1 MEQGGAYVNSIYEEI
16 GKRTDGN
23 IYLAVVGPVRTGK
36 STFAKRFMEQL
47 VIPSIDN
54 VYHRERARD
63 ELPQSGSGKTITTS
77 EPKFIPE
84 QAVEISPDGETRLR
98 VRLIDSVGY
107 MVPGA
112 VGATED
118 GQPRMVTTPWFDYE
132 IPMTQA
138 AELGTKKVMED
149 HCTVGVVVT
158 TDGSI
163 TDIPREDYLEPEARS
178 VGDMKQTGKPFLVLL
193 NSMHPEAAETVT
205 LAGQLEEQY
214 GVHVVPVNCL
224 TMEQED
230 ILELLRQL
238 LYEFPLEEL
247 DFYLPGWVTALP
259 EDHPIKTALYQKLL
273 EKAEQSVHLRD
284 VKRVFADIPED
295 SGLKQMELESID
307 PGTGIVK
314 IVLVFP
320 EAMFYVVLSQETG
333 VEISDDGALMRYL
346 REMADIRREY
356 DRISGALEQV
366 RATGYGIVMPTPEEM
381 HLEVPEI
388 LRKNGSY
395 GVKLK
400 ASAPSIH
407 MLRADINTVLTPMVG
422 DEKQSED
429 LVNYLLQEYEGNTEK
444 LWESNIFGKSLFE
457 LVSEGLNSKLSR
469 MPEEARSKLRQTI
482 SRIINEGS
490 GGLICIIL

>member
-1 MEQGGAYVNSIYEEI
+1 MNSIYEEI

-47 VIPSIDN
+47 VIPSIEN

-84 QAVEISPDGETRLR
+84 QAVEISPDGEARLR

-107 MVPGA
+107 MVSGA
-112 VGATED
+112 VGAEED
-118 GQPRMVTTPWFDYE
+118 GQPRMVTTPWYDHE

-138 AELGTKKVMED
+138 AELGTRKVMED
-149 HCTVGVVVT
+149 HCTIGVVVT

-163 TDIPREDYLEPEARS
+163 TDIPRDDYLEPEARS

-193 NSMHPEAAETVT
+193 NSRYPDAPETKL
-205 LAGQLEEQY
+205 LAQQLEQQY
-214 GVHVVPVNCL
+214 GVSVLPVNCL

-230 ILELLRQL
+230 ILEILQQL
-238 LYEFPLEEL
+238 LYAFPVEQLN
-247 DFYLPGWVTALP
+247 FYLPGWVGALP
-259 EDHPIKTALYQKLL
+259 EDHPIKQALYPQLL
-273 EKAEQSVHLRD
+273 SMAQRTEHLRD
-284 VKRVFADIPED
+284 ARAVFAELPENVSFSGMDIT
-295 SGLKQMELESID
+295 GLS
-307 PGTGIVK
+307 PGTGIVE
-314 IVLVFP
+314 IRLTFP
-320 EAMFYVVLSQETG
+320 EAMFYQVLSQETG
-333 VEISDDGALMRYL
+333 VEIRDDAELMEHL
-346 REMADIRREY
+346 RQLGEIKREY
-356 DRISGALEQV
+356 DRVSGALEQV
-366 RATGYGIVMPTPEEM
+366 RATGYGIVMPTTEEM

-407 MLRADINTVLTPMVG
+407 MLRADITTVLTPMVG

-429 LVNYLLQEYEGNTEK
+429 LVNYLLSEYEGNTEK

-469 MPEEARSKLRQTI
+469 MPDEARTKLRQTI

>member
-1 MEQGGAYVNSIYEEI
+1 MNSIYEEI

-47 VIPSIDN
+47 VIPSIEN

-84 QAVEISPDGETRLR
+84 QAVEISPDGEARLR

-107 MVPGA
+107 MVSGA
-112 VGATED
+112 VGAEED
-118 GQPRMVTTPWFDYE
+118 GQPRMVTTPWYDHE

-138 AELGTKKVMED
+138 AELGTRKVMED
-149 HCTVGVVVT
+149 HCTNGVVVT

-163 TDIPREDYLEPEARS
+163 TDIPRDDYLEPEARS

-193 NSMHPEAAETVT
+193 NSRYPDAAETQL
-205 LAGQLEEQY
+205 LAQQLEQQY
-214 GVHVVPVNCL
+214 GVSVLPVNCL

-230 ILELLRQL
+230 ILEILQQL
-238 LYEFPLEEL
+238 LYAFPVEQLN
-247 DFYLPGWVTALP
+247 FYLPGWVGALP
-259 EDHPIKTALYQKLL
+259 EDHPIKQALYPQLL
-273 EKAEQSVHLRD
+273 SMAQRTEHLRD
-284 VKRVFADIPED
+284 ARAVFAELPDNVSFSGMDIT
-295 SGLKQMELESID
+295 GLS
-307 PGTGIVK
+307 PGTGIVE
-314 IVLVFP
+314 IRLTFP
-320 EAMFYVVLSQETG
+320 EAMFYQVLSQETG
-333 VEISDDGALMRYL
+333 VEIRDDAELMEHL
-346 REMADIRREY
+346 RQLGEIKREY
-356 DRISGALEQV
+356 DRVSGALEQV
-366 RATGYGIVMPTPEEM
+366 RATGYGIVMPTTEEM

-407 MLRADINTVLTPMVG
+407 MLRADITTVLTPMVG

-429 LVNYLLQEYEGNTEK
+429 LVNYLLSEYEGNTEK

-469 MPEEARSKLRQTI
+469 MPDEARTKLRQTI

>member
-1 MEQGGAYVNSIYEEI
+1 MNSIYEEI

-47 VIPSIDN
+47 VIPSIEN

-84 QAVEISPDGETRLR
+84 QAVEISPDGEARLR

-107 MVPGA
+107 MVSGA
-112 VGATED
+112 VGAEED
-118 GQPRMVTTPWFDYE
+118 GQPRMVTTPWYDHE

-138 AELGTKKVMED
+138 AELGTRKVMED
-149 HCTVGVVVT
+149 HCTIGVVVT

-163 TDIPREDYLEPEARS
+163 TDIPRDDYLEPEARS

-193 NSMHPEAAETVT
+193 NSRYPDAAETQL
-205 LAGQLEEQY
+205 LAQQLEQQY
-214 GVHVVPVNCL
+214 GVSVLPVNCL

-230 ILELLRQL
+230 ILEILQQL
-238 LYEFPLEEL
+238 LYAFPVEQLN
-247 DFYLPGWVTALP
+247 FYLPGWVGALP
-259 EDHPIKTALYQKLL
+259 EDHPIKQALYPQLL
-273 EKAEQSVHLRD
+273 SMAQRTEHLRD
-284 VKRVFADIPED
+284 ARAVFAELPDNVSFSGMDIT
-295 SGLKQMELESID
+295 GLS
-307 PGTGIVK
+307 PGTGIVE
-314 IVLVFP
+314 IRLTFP
-320 EAMFYVVLSQETG
+320 EAMFYQVLSQETG
-333 VEISDDGALMRYL
+333 VEIRDDAELMEHL
-346 REMADIRREY
+346 RQLGEIKREY
-356 DRISGALEQV
+356 DRVSGALEQV
-366 RATGYGIVMPTPEEM
+366 RATGYGIVMPTTEEM

-388 LRKNGSY
+388 LRKNGNY

-407 MLRADINTVLTPMVG
+407 MLRADITTVLTPMVG

-429 LVNYLLQEYEGNTEK
+429 LVNYLLSEYEGNTEK
-444 LWESNIFGKSLFE
+444 LWESNIFGKSRFE

-469 MPEEARSKLRQTI
+469 MPDEARTKLRQTI

>member
-1 MEQGGAYVNSIYEEI
+1 MNSIYEEI

-47 VIPSIDN
+47 VIPSIEN

-84 QAVEISPDGETRLR
+84 QAVEISPDGEARLR

-107 MVPGA
+107 MVSGA
-112 VGATED
+112 VGAEED
-118 GQPRMVTTPWFDYE
+118 GQPRMVTTPWYDHE

-138 AELGTKKVMED
+138 AELGTRKVMED
-149 HCTVGVVVT
+149 HCTIGVVVT

-163 TDIPREDYLEPEARS
+163 TDIPRDDYLEPEARS

-193 NSMHPEAAETVT
+193 NSRYPDAAETQL
-205 LAGQLEEQY
+205 LAQQLEQQY
-214 GVHVVPVNCL
+214 GVSVLPVNCL

-230 ILELLRQL
+230 ILEILQQL
-238 LYEFPLEEL
+238 LYAFPVEQLN
-247 DFYLPGWVTALP
+247 FYLPGWVGALP
-259 EDHPIKTALYQKLL
+259 EDHPIKQALYPQLL
-273 EKAEQSVHLRD
+273 SMAQRTEHLRD
-284 VKRVFADIPED
+284 ARAVFAELPDNVSFFGMDIT
-295 SGLKQMELESID
+295 GLS
-307 PGTGIVK
+307 PGTGIVE
-314 IVLVFP
+314 IRLTFP
-320 EAMFYVVLSQETG
+320 EAMFYQVLSQETG
-333 VEISDDGALMRYL
+333 VEIRDDAELMEHL
-346 REMADIRREY
+346 RQLGEIKREY
-356 DRISGALEQV
+356 DRVSGALEQV
-366 RATGYGIVMPTPEEM
+366 RATGYGIVMPTTEEM

-388 LRKNGSY
+388 LRKNGNY

-407 MLRADINTVLTPMVG
+407 MLRADITTVLTPMVG

-429 LVNYLLQEYEGNTEK
+429 LVNYLLSEYEGNTEK

-469 MPEEARSKLRQTI
+469 MPDEARTKLRQTI

>member
-1 MEQGGAYVNSIYEEI
+1 MNSIYEEI

-47 VIPSIDN
+47 VIPSIEN

-84 QAVEISPDGETRLR
+84 QAVEISPDGEARLR

-107 MVPGA
+107 MVSGA
-112 VGATED
+112 VGAEED
-118 GQPRMVTTPWFDYE
+118 GQPRMVTTPWYDHE

-138 AELGTKKVMED
+138 AELGTRKVMED
-149 HCTVGVVVT
+149 HCTIGVVVT

-163 TDIPREDYLEPEARS
+163 TDIPRDDYLEPEARS

-193 NSMHPEAAETVT
+193 NSRYPDAAESQL
-205 LAGQLEEQY
+205 LAQQLEQQY
-214 GVHVVPVNCL
+214 GVSVLPVNCL

-230 ILELLRQL
+230 ILEILQQL
-238 LYEFPLEEL
+238 LYAFPVEQLN
-247 DFYLPGWVTALP
+247 FYLPGWVGALP
-259 EDHPIKTALYQKLL
+259 EDHPIKQALYPQLL
-273 EKAEQSVHLRD
+273 SMAQRTEHLRD
-284 VKRVFADIPED
+284 ARAVFAELPDNVSFSGMDIT
-295 SGLKQMELESID
+295 GLS
-307 PGTGIVK
+307 PGTGIVE
-314 IVLVFP
+314 IRLTFP
-320 EAMFYVVLSQETG
+320 EAMFYQVLSQETG
-333 VEISDDGALMRYL
+333 VEIRDDAELMEHL
-346 REMADIRREY
+346 RQLGEIKREY
-356 DRISGALEQV
+356 DRVSGALEQV
-366 RATGYGIVMPTPEEM
+366 RATGYGIVMPTTEEM

-388 LRKNGSY
+388 LRKNGNY

-407 MLRADINTVLTPMVG
+407 MLRADITTVLTPMVG

-429 LVNYLLQEYEGNTEK
+429 LVNYLLSEYEGNTEK

-469 MPEEARSKLRQTI
+469 MPDEARTKLRQTI

>member
-1 MEQGGAYVNSIYEEI
+1 MNSIYEEI

-47 VIPSIDN
+47 VIPSIEN

-84 QAVEISPDGETRLR
+84 QAVEISPDGEARLR

-107 MVPGA
+107 MVSGA
-112 VGATED
+112 VGAEED
-118 GQPRMVTTPWFDYE
+118 GQPRMVTTPWYDHE

-138 AELGTKKVMED
+138 AELGTRKVMED
-149 HCTVGVVVT
+149 HCTIGVVVT

-163 TDIPREDYLEPEARS
+163 TDIPRDDYLEPEARS

-193 NSMHPEAAETVT
+193 NSRYPDAPETQL
-205 LAGQLEEQY
+205 LAQQLEQQY
-214 GVHVVPVNCL
+214 GVSVLPVNCL

-230 ILELLRQL
+230 ILEILQQL
-238 LYEFPLEEL
+238 LYAFPVEQLN
-247 DFYLPGWVTALP
+247 FYLPGWVGALP
-259 EDHPIKTALYQKLL
+259 EDHPIKQALYPQLL
-273 EKAEQSVHLRD
+273 SMAQRTEHLRD
-284 VKRVFADIPED
+284 ARAVFAELPENVSFSGMDIT
-295 SGLKQMELESID
+295 GLS
-307 PGTGIVK
+307 PGTGIVE
-314 IVLVFP
+314 IRLTFP
-320 EAMFYVVLSQETG
+320 EDMFYQVLSQETG
-333 VEISDDGALMRYL
+333 VEIRDDAELMEHL
-346 REMADIRREY
+346 RQLGEIKREY
-356 DRISGALEQV
+356 DRVSGALEQV
-366 RATGYGIVMPTPEEM
+366 RATGYGIVMPTTEEM

-407 MLRADINTVLTPMVG
+407 MLRADITTVLTPMVG

-429 LVNYLLQEYEGNTEK
+429 LVNYLLSEYEGNTEK

-469 MPEEARSKLRQTI
+469 MPDEARTKLRQTI

>member
-1 MEQGGAYVNSIYEEI
+1 MEDRKIYEDIALRTEGDIYI
-16 GKRTDGN
+16 G
-23 IYLAVVGPVRTGK
+23 VVGPVRTGK
-36 STFAKRFMEQL
+36 STFIKRFMETL
-47 VIPSIDN
+47 VIPNIEN
-54 VYHRERARD
+54 VYRRERARD
-63 ELPQSGSGKTITTS
+63 ELPQSGSGKTITSS

-84 QAVEISPDGETRLR
+84 QAVEISPDGEVRLR

-107 MVPGA
+107 MVSGA
-112 VGATED
+112 VGAEED
-118 GQPRMVTTPWFDYE
+118 GQPRMVTTPWYDHE

-138 AELGTKKVMED
+138 AELGTRKVMED
-149 HCTVGVVVT
+149 HCTIGVVVT

-163 TDIPREDYLEPEARS
+163 TDIPRDDYLEPEARS

-193 NSMHPEAAETVT
+193 NSRYPDAAETQL
-205 LAGQLEEQY
+205 LAQQLEQQY
-214 GVHVVPVNCL
+214 GVSVLPVNCL

-230 ILELLRQL
+230 ILEILQQL
-238 LYEFPLEEL
+238 LYAFPVEQLN
-247 DFYLPGWVTALP
+247 FYLPGWVGALP
-259 EDHPIKTALYQKLL
+259 EDHPIKQALYPQLL
-273 EKAEQSVHLRD
+273 SMAQRTEHLRD
-284 VKRVFADIPED
+284 ARAVFAELPENVSFSGMDIT
-295 SGLKQMELESID
+295 GLS
-307 PGTGIVK
+307 PGTGIVE
-314 IVLVFP
+314 IRLTFP
-320 EAMFYVVLSQETG
+320 EGMFYQVLSQETG
-333 VEISDDGALMRYL
+333 VEIRDDAELMEHL
-346 REMADIRREY
+346 RQLGEIKREY
-356 DRISGALEQV
+356 DRVSGALEQV
-366 RATGYGIVMPTPEEM
+366 RATGYGIVMPTTEEM

-407 MLRADINTVLTPMVG
+407 MLRADITTVLTPMVG

-429 LVNYLLQEYEGNTEK
+429 LVNYLLSEYEGNTEK

-469 MPEEARSKLRQTI
+469 MPDEARTKLRQTI

>member
-1 MEQGGAYVNSIYEEI
+1 MNSIYEEI

-47 VIPSIDN
+47 VIPSIEN

-84 QAVEISPDGETRLR
+84 QAVEISPDGEARLR

-107 MVPGA
+107 MVSGA
-112 VGATED
+112 VGAEED
-118 GQPRMVTTPWFDYE
+118 GQPRMVTTPWYDHE

-138 AELGTKKVMED
+138 AELGTRKVMED
-149 HCTVGVVVT
+149 HCTIGVVVT

-163 TDIPREDYLEPEARS
+163 TDIPRDDYLEPEARS

-193 NSMHPEAAETVT
+193 NSRYPDAAETQL
-205 LAGQLEEQY
+205 LAQQLEQQY
-214 GVHVVPVNCL
+214 GVSVLPVNCL

-230 ILELLRQL
+230 ILEILQQL
-238 LYEFPLEEL
+238 LYAFPVEQLN
-247 DFYLPGWVTALP
+247 FYLPGWVGALP
-259 EDHPIKTALYQKLL
+259 EDHPTKQALYPQLL
-273 EKAEQSVHLRD
+273 SMAQRTEHLRD
-284 VKRVFADIPED
+284 ARAVFAELPDNVSFSGMDIT
-295 SGLKQMELESID
+295 GLS
-307 PGTGIVK
+307 PGTGIVE
-314 IVLVFP
+314 IRLTFP
-320 EAMFYVVLSQETG
+320 EAMFYQVLSQETG
-333 VEISDDGALMRYL
+333 VEIRDDAELMEHL
-346 REMADIRREY
+346 RQLGEIKREY
-356 DRISGALEQV
+356 DRVSGALEQV
-366 RATGYGIVMPTPEEM
+366 RATGYGIVMPTTEEM

-388 LRKNGSY
+388 LRKNGNY

-407 MLRADINTVLTPMVG
+407 MLRADITTVLTPMVG

-429 LVNYLLQEYEGNTEK
+429 LVNYLLSEYEGNTEK

-469 MPEEARSKLRQTI
+469 MPDEARTKLRQTI

>member
-1 MEQGGAYVNSIYEEI
+1 MNSIYEEI

-47 VIPSIDN
+47 VIPSIEN

-84 QAVEISPDGETRLR
+84 QAVEISPDGEARLR

-107 MVPGA
+107 MVSGA
-112 VGATED
+112 VGAEED
-118 GQPRMVTTPWFDYE
+118 GQPRMVTTPWYDHE

-138 AELGTKKVMED
+138 AELGTRKVMED
-149 HCTVGVVVT
+149 HCTIGVVVT

-163 TDIPREDYLEPEARS
+163 TDIPRDDYLEPEARS

-193 NSMHPEAAETVT
+193 NSRYPDTAETQL
-205 LAGQLEEQY
+205 LAQQLEQQY
-214 GVHVVPVNCL
+214 GVSVLPVNCL

-230 ILELLRQL
+230 ILEILQQL
-238 LYEFPLEEL
+238 LYAFPVEQLN
-247 DFYLPGWVTALP
+247 FYLPGWVGALP
-259 EDHPIKTALYQKLL
+259 EDHPIKQALYPQLL
-273 EKAEQSVHLRD
+273 SMAQRTEHLRD
-284 VKRVFADIPED
+284 ARAVFAELPDNVSFSGMDIA
-295 SGLKQMELESID
+295 GLS
-307 PGTGIVK
+307 PGTGIVE
-314 IVLVFP
+314 IRLTFP
-320 EAMFYVVLSQETG
+320 EAMFYQVLSQETG
-333 VEISDDGALMRYL
+333 VEIRDDAELMEHL
-346 REMADIRREY
+346 RQLGEIKREY
-356 DRISGALEQV
+356 DRVSGALEQV
-366 RATGYGIVMPTPEEM
+366 RATGYGIVMPTTEEM

-407 MLRADINTVLTPMVG
+407 MLRADITTVLTPMVG

-429 LVNYLLQEYEGNTEK
+429 LVNYLLSEYEGNTEK

-469 MPEEARSKLRQTI
+469 MPDEARTKLRQTI

>member
-1 MEQGGAYVNSIYEEI
+1 MNSIYEEI
-16 GKRTDGN
+16 GRRTDGN

-84 QAVEISPDGETRLR
+84 QAVEISPDGTAKLR

-118 GQPRMVTTPWFDYE
+118 GQPRMVTTPWYDHE

-149 HCTVGVVVT
+149 HCTIGVVVT

-178 VGDMKQTGKPFLVLL
+178 IGDMKQTGKPFLVLL
-193 NSMHPEAAETVT
+193 NSTHPDSPETKT
-205 LAGQLEEQY
+205 LAEQLETQY
-214 GVHVVPVNCL
+214 GVHVMPVSCL

-230 ILELLRQL
+230 ILEILSQL
-238 LYEFPLEEL
+238 LYEFPVEEL

-259 EDHPIKTALYQKLL
+259 EGHPLKTGLYQSLKELSQG
-273 EKAEQSVHLRD
+273 ATHLRD
-284 VKRVFADIPED
+284 TRQLFSAVPEQ
-295 SGLKQMELESID
+295 SGLEKMEVRSIE
-307 PGTGIVK
+307 PGGGIVA
-314 IVLVFP
+314 ISLIFP
-320 EAMFYVVLSQETG
+320 EALFYQVLSEETG
-333 VEISDDGALMRYL
+333 MDIGDDGQLMSRL
-346 REMADIRREY
+346 RELGEIKREY

-366 RATGYGIVMPTPEEM
+366 RATGYGIVMPTTDEM

-407 MLRADINTVLTPMVG
+407 MLRADITTVLTPMVG

-429 LVNYLLQEYEGNTEK
+429 LVNYLLSEYEGNTEK

-457 LVSEGLNSKLSR
+457 LVSEGLSSKLSR
-469 MPEEARSKLRQTI
+469 MPEDARMKLRQTI

>member
-1 MEQGGAYVNSIYEEI
+1 MNSIYEEI
-16 GKRTDGN
+16 GRRTDGN
-23 IYLAVVGPVRTGK
+23 IYLAVAGPVRTGK
-36 STFAKRFMEQL
+36 STFVKRFMEEL

-63 ELPQSGSGKTITTS
+63 ELPQSGSGRTITTS

-84 QAVEISPDGETRLR
+84 QAVEISPDGNTRLR

-112 VGATED
+112 IGAEED
-118 GQPRMVTTPWFDYE
+118 GQSRMVTTPWAERE
-132 IPMTQA
+132 IPMAEA
-138 AELGTKKVMED
+138 AELGTRKVMED
-149 HCTVGVVVT
+149 HCTVGVIVT
-158 TDGSI
+158 TDGSV
-163 TDIPREDYLEPEARS
+163 TDIPREDYVESEARS
-178 VGDMKQTGKPFLVLL
+178 ILDMQKTGKPFLVVL
-193 NSMHPEAAETVT
+193 NCMKPDSPEAKS
-205 LAGQLEEQY
+205 LARQLGEQY
-214 GVHVVPVNCL
+214 GVKVIPMNCL
-224 TMEQED
+224 IMEQEE

-238 LYEFPLEEL
+238 LYEFPVQEV

-259 EDHPIKTALYQKLL
+259 EEHPIKSGLYSALL
-273 EKAEQSVHLRD
+273 EKAQHAEHLREA
-284 VKRVFADIPED
+284 KNVFETMPE
-295 SGLKQMELESID
+295 GTALERMEVRSVE
-307 PGTGIVK
+307 PGSGIVE
-314 IVLVFP
+314 VSLLFP
-320 EAMFYVVLSQETG
+320 EQLFYQVLSQETG
-333 VEISDDGALMRYL
+333 IEIADDGALMEFL
-346 REMADIRREY
+346 RDMAEIKRDY

-381 HLEVPEI
+381 KLEEPEI
-388 LRKNGSY
+388 FRKNGSY

-422 DEKQSED
+422 DEKQSENM
-429 LVNYLLQEYEGNTEK
+429 VNYLLSEYEGSTEK

-457 LVSEGLNSKLSR
+457 LVNEGLNSKLSR
-469 MPEEARSKLRQTI
+469 MPDDARMKIRDTI

>member
-1 MEQGGAYVNSIYEEI
+1 MNSIYEEI
-16 GKRTDGN
+16 GRRTDGN

-84 QAVEISPDGETRLR
+84 QAVEISPDGTAKLR

-118 GQPRMVTTPWFDYE
+118 GQPRLVTTPWYDHE

-149 HCTVGVVVT
+149 HCTIGVVVT

-178 VGDMKQTGKPFLVLL
+178 IGDMKQTGKPFLVLL
-193 NSMHPEAAETVT
+193 NSTHPDSPETKT
-205 LAGQLEEQY
+205 LAEQLETQY
-214 GVHVVPVNCL
+214 GVHVMPVSCL

-230 ILELLRQL
+230 ILEILSQL
-238 LYEFPLEEL
+238 LYEFPVEEL

-259 EDHPIKTALYQKLL
+259 EGHPLKTGLYQSLKELSQG
-273 EKAEQSVHLRD
+273 ATHLRD
-284 VKRVFADIPED
+284 TRQLFSAVPEQ
-295 SGLKQMELESID
+295 SGLEKMEVRSIE
-307 PGTGIVK
+307 PGSGIVA
-314 IVLVFP
+314 ISLIFP
-320 EAMFYVVLSQETG
+320 EALFYQVLSEETG
-333 VEISDDGALMRYL
+333 MDIGDDGQLMSRL
-346 REMADIRREY
+346 RELGEIKREY

-366 RATGYGIVMPTPEEM
+366 RATGYGIVMPTTDEM

-407 MLRADINTVLTPMVG
+407 MLRADITTVLTPMVG

-429 LVNYLLQEYEGNTEK
+429 LVNYLLSEYEGNTEK

-457 LVSEGLNSKLSR
+457 LVSEGLSSKLSR
-469 MPEEARSKLRQTI
+469 MPEDARMKLRQTI

>member
-1 MEQGGAYVNSIYEEI
+1 MNSIYEEI

-47 VIPSIDN
+47 VIPSIEN

-84 QAVEISPDGETRLR
+84 QAVEISPDGEARLR

-107 MVPGA
+107 MVSGA
-112 VGATED
+112 VGAEED
-118 GQPRMVTTPWFDYE
+118 GQPRMVTTPWYDHE

-138 AELGTKKVMED
+138 AELGTRKVMED
-149 HCTVGVVVT
+149 HCTIGVVVT

-163 TDIPREDYLEPEARS
+163 TDIPRDDYLEPEARS

-193 NSMHPEAAETVT
+193 NSRYPDAAETQL
-205 LAGQLEEQY
+205 LAQQLEQQY
-214 GVHVVPVNCL
+214 GVSVLPVNCL

-230 ILELLRQL
+230 ILEILQQL
-238 LYEFPLEEL
+238 LYAFPVEQLN
-247 DFYLPGWVTALP
+247 FYLPGWVGALP
-259 EDHPIKTALYQKLL
+259 EDHPIKQALYPQLL
-273 EKAEQSVHLRD
+273 SMAQRTEHLRD
-284 VKRVFADIPED
+284 ARAVFAELPDNVSFSGMDIT
-295 SGLKQMELESID
+295 GLS
-307 PGTGIVK
+307 PGTGIVE
-314 IVLVFP
+314 IRLTFP
-320 EAMFYVVLSQETG
+320 EAMFYQVLSQETG
-333 VEISDDGALMRYL
+333 VEIRDGAELMEHL
-346 REMADIRREY
+346 RQLGEIKREY
-356 DRISGALEQV
+356 DRVSGALEQV
-366 RATGYGIVMPTPEEM
+366 RATGYGIVMPTTEEM

-388 LRKNGSY
+388 LRKNGNY

-407 MLRADINTVLTPMVG
+407 MLRADITTVLTPMVG

-429 LVNYLLQEYEGNTEK
+429 LVNYLLSEYEGNTEK

-469 MPEEARSKLRQTI
+469 MPDEARTKLRQTI

>member
-1 MEQGGAYVNSIYEEI
+1 MNSIYEEI

-47 VIPSIDN
+47 VIPSIEN

-84 QAVEISPDGETRLR
+84 QAVEISPDGEARLR

-107 MVPGA
+107 MVSGA
-112 VGATED
+112 VGAEED
-118 GQPRMVTTPWFDYE
+118 GQPRMVTTPWYDHE

-138 AELGTKKVMED
+138 AELGTRKVMED
-149 HCTVGVVVT
+149 HCTIGVVVT

-163 TDIPREDYLEPEARS
+163 TDIPRDDYLEPEARS

-193 NSMHPEAAETVT
+193 NSRYPDAAETQL
-205 LAGQLEEQY
+205 LAQQLEQQY
-214 GVHVVPVNCL
+214 GVSVLPVNCL

-230 ILELLRQL
+230 ILEILQQL
-238 LYEFPLEEL
+238 LYAFPVEQLN
-247 DFYLPGWVTALP
+247 FYLPGWVGALP
-259 EDHPIKTALYQKLL
+259 EDHPIKQALYPQLL
-273 EKAEQSVHLRD
+273 SMAQRTEHLRD
-284 VKRVFADIPED
+284 ARAVFAELPDNVSFSGMDIT
-295 SGLKQMELESID
+295 GLS
-307 PGTGIVK
+307 PGTGIVE
-314 IVLVFP
+314 IRLTFP
-320 EAMFYVVLSQETG
+320 EAMFYQVLSQETG
-333 VEISDDGALMRYL
+333 VEIRDDAELMEHL
-346 REMADIRREY
+346 RQLGEIKREY
-356 DRISGALEQV
+356 DRVSGALEQV
-366 RATGYGIVMPTPEEM
+366 RATGYGIVMPTTEEM

-388 LRKNGSY
+388 LRKNGNY

-407 MLRADINTVLTPMVG
+407 MLRADITTVLTPMVG

-429 LVNYLLQEYEGNTEK
+429 LVNYRLSEYEGNTEK

-469 MPEEARSKLRQTI
+469 MPDEARTKLRQTI

>member
-1 MEQGGAYVNSIYEEI
+1 MNSIYEEI

-47 VIPSIDN
+47 VIPSIEN

-84 QAVEISPDGETRLR
+84 QAVEISPDGAARLR

-112 VGATED
+112 VGAEED
-118 GQPRMVTTPWFDYE
+118 GQPRMVTTPWYDHE

-149 HCTVGVVVT
+149 HCTIGVVVT

-163 TDIPREDYLEPEARS
+163 TDIPRDDYLEPEALS

-193 NSMHPEAAETVT
+193 NSRYPDAAETKL
-205 LAGQLEEQY
+205 LAQQLEQQY
-214 GVHVVPVNCL
+214 GVSVLPVNCL

-230 ILELLRQL
+230 ILEILQQL
-238 LYEFPLEEL
+238 LYAFPVEQLN
-247 DFYLPGWVTALP
+247 FYLPGWVGALP
-259 EDHPIKTALYQKLL
+259 EDHPIKQELYPQLL
-273 EKAEQSVHLRD
+273 AMAQRTEHLRD
-284 VKRVFADIPED
+284 ARAVFSECPENASFSGMDIT
-295 SGLKQMELESID
+295 GLS
-307 PGTGIVK
+307 PGTGVVEIR
-314 IVLVFP
+314 LTFP
-320 EAMFYVVLSQETG
+320 EAMFYQVLSQETG
-333 VEISDDGALMRYL
+333 VEIQDDAGLMEHL
-346 REMADIRREY
+346 RQLGEIKREY
-356 DRISGALEQV
+356 DRVSGALEQV
-366 RATGYGIVMPTPEEM
+366 RATGYGIVMPTTDEM

-407 MLRADINTVLTPMVG
+407 MLRADITTVLTPMVG

-429 LVNYLLQEYEGNTEK
+429 LVNYLLSEYEGNTEK

-469 MPEEARSKLRQTI
+469 MPDEARTKLRQTI

>member
-1 MEQGGAYVNSIYEEI
+1 MNSIYEEI

-47 VIPSIDN
+47 VIPSIEN

-84 QAVEISPDGETRLR
+84 QAVEISPDGEARLR

-107 MVPGA
+107 MVSGA
-112 VGATED
+112 VGAEED
-118 GQPRMVTTPWFDYE
+118 GQPRMVTTPWYDHE

-138 AELGTKKVMED
+138 AELGTRKVMED
-149 HCTVGVVVT
+149 HCTIGVVVT

-163 TDIPREDYLEPEARS
+163 TDIPRDDYLEPEARS

-193 NSMHPEAAETVT
+193 NSRYPDAPETKL
-205 LAGQLEEQY
+205 LAQQLEQQY
-214 GVHVVPVNCL
+214 GVSVLPVNCL

-230 ILELLRQL
+230 ILEILQQL
-238 LYEFPLEEL
+238 LYAFPVEQLN
-247 DFYLPGWVTALP
+247 FYLPGWVGALP
-259 EDHPIKTALYQKLL
+259 EDHPIKQALYPQLL
-273 EKAEQSVHLRD
+273 SMAQRTEHLRD
-284 VKRVFADIPED
+284 ARAVFAELPDNVSFSGMDIT
-295 SGLKQMELESID
+295 GLS
-307 PGTGIVK
+307 PGTGIVE
-314 IVLVFP
+314 IRLTFP
-320 EAMFYVVLSQETG
+320 EAMFYQVLSQETG
-333 VEISDDGALMRYL
+333 VEIRDDAELMEHL
-346 REMADIRREY
+346 RQLGEIKREY
-356 DRISGALEQV
+356 DRVSGALEQV
-366 RATGYGIVMPTPEEM
+366 RATGYGIVMPTTEEM

-407 MLRADINTVLTPMVG
+407 MLRADITTVLTPMVG

-429 LVNYLLQEYEGNTEK
+429 LVNYLLSEYEGNTEK

-469 MPEEARSKLRQTI
+469 MPDEARTKLRQTI

>member
-1 MEQGGAYVNSIYEEI
+1 MNSIYEEI
-16 GKRTDGN
+16 GRRTDGN
-23 IYLAVVGPVRTGK
+23 IYLAVAGPVRTGK
-36 STFAKRFMEQL
+36 STFVKRFMEEL

-84 QAVEISPDGETRLR
+84 QAVEISPDGNTHLR

-112 VGATED
+112 IGAEED
-118 GQPRMVTTPWFDYE
+118 GVPRMVTTPWVDRE
-132 IPMTQA
+132 IPMTEA

-149 HCTVGVVVT
+149 HCTVGVIIT
-158 TDGSI
+158 TDGSV
-163 TDIPREDYLEPEARS
+163 TDIPREDYVESEGRS
-178 VGDMKQTGKPFLVLL
+178 IRDMQRTGKPFLVIL
-193 NSMHPEAAETVT
+193 NCQRPESPEAKALAER
-205 LAGQLEEQY
+205 LGEKY
-214 GVHVVPVNCL
+214 GVRVVPLNCL

-230 ILELLRQL
+230 ILSVLEEL
-238 LYEFPLEEL
+238 LYEFPVQEV

-259 EDHPIKTALYQKLL
+259 EAHPIKTGLYSALLG
-273 EKAEQSVHLRD
+273 KAEEAEHLREA
-284 VKRVFADIPED
+284 KAVFGTLPE
-295 SGLKQMELESID
+295 GTELERMEVRSVE
-307 PGTGIVK
+307 PGSGIVE
-314 IVLVFP
+314 VSLLFP
-320 EAMFYVVLSQETG
+320 EQLFYQVLSQETG
-333 VEISDDGALMRYL
+333 VEIADDGALMDYL
-346 REMADIRREY
+346 RVMAEIKKDY
-356 DRISGALEQV
+356 DRVSGALEQV
-366 RATGYGIVMPTPEEM
+366 RATGYGIVMPTTEEM
-381 HLEVPEI
+381 KLEVPEI
-388 LRKNGSY
+388 FRKNGSY

-422 DEKQSED
+422 DEKQSENM
-429 LVNYLLQEYEGNTEK
+429 VNYLLSEYEGNTEK

-457 LVSEGLNSKLSR
+457 LVNEGLNGKLSR
-469 MPEEARSKLRQTI
+469 MPEDARMKIRDTI